1 MLKYIGL
8 FIAKGLLGSVAIAFY
23 QLTRDPEYQDLSFL
37 NLGVT
42 MTLVILCGWITY
54 GQIY

>member
-1 MLKYIGL
+1 MSKYIGL

-23 QLTRDPEYQDLSFL
+23 QLARDPEYQDLSFL

-42 MTLVILCGWITY
+42 MILVILCGWITY
-54 GQIY
+54 GQI